1 MKFFIL
7 NKKNNYS
14 LSVKESLRKR
24 LLDEGLQEDEE
35 NPDYVISVGGDG
47 TLLRSLHKYENMLDK
62 VIIVGIHTGK
72 LGFLCDY
79 LASDEDEIV
88 SAIVSCKHLVD
99 EVSLLCL
106 KSGEKMY
113 YAMNEVRI
121 ESPYKT
127 MKSEI
132 YINDKLL
139 EKYHGN
145 GLNFSTS
152 LGSSGYNHSLNG
164 PLINPNMETIIM
176 SEVAGINHNAYRSLK
191 SPLVLGEKDVI
202 KVSGNFFNCIIG
214 YDNLF
219 DTIVSS
225 DNMEL
230 IISLSNKK
238 VRLLNTKKRD
248 YFDRLRSSFIV

>member
-1 MKFFIL
+1 
-7 NKKNNYS
+7 
-14 LSVKESLRKR
+14 
-24 LLDEGLQEDEE
+24 
-35 NPDYVISVGGDG
+35 
-47 TLLRSLHKYENMLDK
+47 
-62 VIIVGIHTGK
+62 
-72 LGFLCDY
+72 
-79 LASDEDEIV
+79 
-88 SAIVSCKHLVD
+88 
-99 EVSLLCL
+99 
-106 KSGEKMY
+106 MY

-214 YDNLF
+214 ISS
-219 DTIVSS
+219 TIYY
-225 DNMEL
+225 
-230 IISLSNKK
+230 IP
-238 VRLLNTKKRD
+238 
-248 YFDRLRSSFIV
+248 

>member
-1 MKFFIL
+1 MKFFIV

-14 LSVKESLRKR
+14 LNVKESLKKR
-24 LLDEGLQEDEE
+24 LLFEGLQEDEE

-47 TLLRSLHKYENMLDK
+47 TLLRSLHKYEDRLDK

-79 LASDEDEIV
+79 LSSDEEEIV
-88 SAIVSCKHLVD
+88 RAISSNKQIVD

-106 KSGEKMY
+106 KIGNKEY

-132 YINDKLL
+132 YINEKLL
-139 EKYHGN
+139 ENYHGN

-191 SPLVLGEKDVI
+191 SPLVLGPKDVI
-202 KVSGNFFNCIIG
+202 SIKGKFFNCIVG

-219 DTIVSS
+219 DTIIDDSNLDLVVYLS
-225 DNMEL
+225 D
-230 IISLSNKK
+230 KK

>member
-88 SAIVSCKHLVD
+88 SAIVSCNHIVD

-219 DTIVSS
+219 TTIVSS
-225 DNMEL
+225 NNMEL

>member
-1 MKFFIL
+1 MMNFEKVMQAIE
-7 NKKNNYS
+7 NKKSRSAWEKGVITYASELFEN
-14 LSVKESLRKR
+14 VKENYTP
-24 LLDEGLQEDEE
+24 ED
-35 NPDYVISVGGDG
+35 V
-47 TLLRSLHKYENMLDK
+47 
-62 VIIVGIHTGK
+62 
-72 LGFLCDY
+72 C
-79 LASDEDEIV
+79 
-88 SAIVSCKHLVD
+88 
-99 EVSLLCL
+99 
-106 KSGEKMY
+106 
-113 YAMNEVRI
+113 
-121 ESPYKT
+121 
-127 MKSEI
+127 
-132 YINDKLL
+132 NDKLL

-219 DTIVSS
+219 TTIKSS